1 MMLNSKRLSVVSAV
15 GVLVLL
21 AANGIAHGNE
31 RGTAKATIGGATVTI
46 DYGRPTLKGRDLM
59 KMIQPGEVW
68 RIGSD
73 APTTIESDADLD
85 FGGTRVPKGKHILL
99 AHYIEPGKWSLVVSS
114 KSASQYE
121 PGAKLAEVPME
132 VQESKAPEEEVTIQ
146 LSPKGSQ
153 GVIEIAWGT
162 MRLVGSFSVAK

>member
-1 MMLNSKRLSVVSAV
+1 MLNSKYLSVGGGVV

-21 AANGIAHGNE
+21 AADGFAHGNE
-31 RGTAKATIGGATVTI
+31 RGTVKATIGSATVTI
-46 DYGRPTLKGRDLM
+46 DYGRPTLKGRDLT
-59 KMIQPGEVW
+59 KLIQPGAVW

-99 AHYIEPGKWSLVVSS
+99 APYLGPGKWSLVVSS
-114 KSASQYE
+114 KGASQYD
-121 PGAKLAEVPME
+121 PSDKLAEVPMQL
-132 VQESKAPEEEVTIQ
+132 QESKAPVEEFTIQ
-146 LSPKGSQ
+146 LSAKGSQ
-153 GVIEIAWGT
+153 GIIEIAWGT

>member
-1 MMLNSKRLSVVSAV
+1 MLNSKRFSVTSAV
-15 GVLVLL
+15 GVLALL

-31 RGTAKATIGGATVTI
+31 RGTAKAVIGSATVTI
-46 DYGRPTLKGRDLM
+46 DYGRPMLKGRDLM

-73 APTTIESDADLD
+73 APTTIESDVDLD

-99 AHYIEPGKWSLVVSS
+99 AHYSGPGKWSLVVSS
-114 KSASQYE
+114 KAASQYE

-162 MRLVGSFSVAK
+162 MRLTGSFSAAK

>member
-1 MMLNSKRLSVVSAV
+1 MMLNSKHLSVVSAV

-59 KMIQPGEVW
+59 KMIQPGGVW

-114 KSASQYE
+114 KSASQFE

-132 VQESKAPEEEVTIQ
+132 YDESRDTMEEVTIQ
-146 LSPKGSQ
+146 LSAKGRQ
-153 GVIEIAWGT
+153 GVINIAWGA
-162 MRLVGSFSVAK
+162 MRLTGSFSAAK

>member
-59 KMIQPGEVW
+59 KMIQPGGVW

-99 AHYIEPGKWSLVVSS
+99 AHYIEPGKWSLIVSS
-114 KSASQYE
+114 KPASQFD
-121 PGAKLAEVPME
+121 PGDKLAEVPME
-132 VQESKAPEEEVTIQ
+132 LQQSKDPVDEVTIQ
-146 LSPKGSQ
+146 LSAKGGQ
-153 GVIEIAWGT
+153 GVIDISWGT
-162 MRLVGSFSVAK
+162 MRLSGSFSTVK

>member
-46 DYGRPTLKGRDLM
+46 DYGRPTLKGRDLI
-59 KMIQPGEVW
+59 KMIQPGGVW

-114 KSASQYE
+114 KSASQFE

-132 VQESKAPEEEVTIQ
+132 YDESRDTMEEVTIQ
-146 LSPKGSQ
+146 LSAKGGQ
-153 GVIEIAWGT
+153 GVINIAWGT
-162 MRLVGSFSVAK
+162 MRLTASFSAAK

>member
-59 KMIQPGEVW
+59 KMIQPGGVW

-114 KSASQYE
+114 KSASQFE

-132 VQESKAPEEEVTIQ
+132 YDESRDTMEEVTIQ
-146 LSPKGSQ
+146 LSAKGGQ
-153 GVIEIAWGT
+153 GVINIAWGT
-162 MRLVGSFSVAK
+162 MRLTASFSAAK

>member
-1 MMLNSKRLSVVSAV
+1 MLNSKRFSVTSAV
-15 GVLVLL
+15 GVLALL

-31 RGTAKATIGGATVTI
+31 RGTAKAVIGSATVTI
-46 DYGRPTLKGRDLM
+46 DYGRPMLKGRDLM

-114 KSASQYE
+114 KSASQFE

-132 VQESKAPEEEVTIQ
+132 YDESRDTMEEVTIQ
-146 LSPKGSQ
+146 LSAKGRQ
-153 GVIEIAWGT
+153 GVINIAWGA
-162 MRLVGSFSVAK
+162 MRLTGSFSAAK